1 MTQYNET
8 LSYIIHDNGYDI
20 YNNGQKWISQPE
32 PFAKLYFP
40 NGTYEENC
48 LAQLEEITR
57 PVEEPMS
64 EYDRGYEQAILDM
77 LELELEEESEE

>member
-1 MTQYNET
+1 MKQYSEEI
-8 LSYIIHDNGYDI
+8 SYEIVENGYEI
-20 YNNGQKWISQPE
+20 YKEGRKWITQPE
-32 PFAKLYFP
+32 PYAKLYIP

-57 PVEEPMS
+57 PAEEPMS

-77 LELELEEESEE
+77 LELGEESEE